1 MMKVVLKQ
9 LVSMNQSLTNES
21 KTSSQSSQSSLLVLV
36 ITTTIT
42 LFPNRFLPKIKP
54 LDNAPPVSAL
64 VKDPHGLVVQDVHV
78 IPVIQTETDSS
89 DDSNSSGSSSSGNS
103 SRGKSD
109 DSGDDKSDHDSKNDD
124 DDDDT

>member
-21 KTSSQSSQSSLLVLV
+21 KTSSQSSQLSSLLVLV

-42 LFPNRFLPKIKP
+42 FFPNRFLPKIKP

-64 VKDPHGLVVQDVHV
+64 VKDPHGLIVQDVHV
-78 IPVIQTETDSS
+78 IPVVQTETDSS
-89 DDSNSSGSSSSGNS
+89 DDNNSSGNNS
-103 SRGKSD
+103 SGKSD
-109 DSGDDKSDHDSKNDD
+109 DNGDDKSDDDSKSDNDD

>member
-21 KTSSQSSQSSLLVLV
+21 KTSSQSSQLSSLLVLV

-42 LFPNRFLPKIKP
+42 FFPNRFLTKIKP

-64 VKDPHGLVVQDVHV
+64 VKDPHGLIVQDVHV
-78 IPVIQTETDSS
+78 IPVVQTETDSS
-89 DDSNSSGSSSSGNS
+89 DDNNSSGNNS
-103 SRGKSD
+103 SGKSD
-109 DSGDDKSDHDSKNDD
+109 DNGDDKSDDDSKSDNDD